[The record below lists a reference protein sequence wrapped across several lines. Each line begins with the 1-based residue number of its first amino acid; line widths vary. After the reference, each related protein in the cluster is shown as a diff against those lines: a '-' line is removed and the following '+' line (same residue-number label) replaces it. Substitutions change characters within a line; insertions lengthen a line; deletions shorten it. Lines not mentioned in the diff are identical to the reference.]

1 MLQSVVRSAAR
12 KIAPLAMGAM
22 ALGSALFSAPPVA
35 AGVVFHPGFS
45 DIQLVNVGEVPP
57 TQAQCNAIKRRCFNP
72 TAEQNSYNLTP
83 LLASGHQGQGQTII
97 IVDAFGSETMRH
109 DLKVFNNAFGLPHMC
124 GEENTPAGCT
134 GPTFGELQQGNTP
147 TNPPPPGSHGTGP
160 ETRSSWPIED

>member
-1 MLQSVVRSAAR
+1 MLQSVVRSGAR
-12 KIAPLAMGAM
+12 KIAPVAMGAM
-22 ALGSALFSAPPVA
+22 ALGSALFSVPPVA

-45 DIQLVNVGEVPP
+45 DIQLVKAGILPP

-83 LLASGHQGQGQTII
+83 LLASGHQGEGQTII

-124 GEENTPAGCT
+124 GEEGFTTCPSGT
-134 GPTFGELQQGNTP
+134 PTFSEFQQGN
-147 TNPPPPGSHGTGP
+147 
-160 ETRSSWPIED
+160 